1 MTAVERNTL
10 HSAKKL
16 TVIEHAL
23 RLRLIVLRPPPGVQF
38 CLQRGA
44 SELVN
49 VVVST
54 GADISFDLAVRAQPV
69 ANGDVARFL
78 GPFTQGPPAVR
89 FLYVC
94 SGTSAGQLDSCW
106 TRRAKI
112 PLTGIAWPL
121 VEQACAA
128 PNARLVACFDG
139 SARDGGP
146 ACATVSLLDGG
157 WRLCSMEKVR

>member
-1 MTAVERNTL
+1 M
-10 HSAKKL
+10 
-16 TVIEHAL
+16 IEHAL

-44 SELVN
+44 SELVD

-69 ANGDVARFL
+69 TGAEGVRFL

-112 PLTGIAWPL
+112 PLSGVVWPL
-121 VEQACAA
+121 VEQVCTT
-128 PNARLVACFDG
+128 PSVSLEACFDG
-139 SARDGGP
+139 RARDGGP
-146 ACATVSLLDGG
+146 ACATVRLLDGG
-157 WRLCSMEKVR
+157 WRLRPVV